1 LAMRLFP
8 YTSRKRA
15 FAEAFRSRANQRGQS
30 VIEVALLLPWLV
42 YGFIGAFDLGV
53 YSYSLISA
61 ESAARVVGMYASS
74 STAVAENPTLACTYA
89 LAELKDSPGVGSTSS
104 CSAGSVVTV
113 STSYLASGADGLPA
127 AQVSI
132 TYTPTKVISLPGLL
146 NGSMTI
152 TRTVEFPI
160 RGS

>member
-1 LAMRLFP
+1 M
-8 YTSRKRA
+8 
-15 FAEAFRSRANQRGQS
+15 
-30 VIEVALLLPWLV
+30 EVALVLPWLV
-42 YGFIGAFDLGV
+42 FCFVGAFDLGV
-53 YSYSLISA
+53 YSFALIST

-74 STAVAENPTLACTYA
+74 STSVAGNPTLACTYA

-104 CSAGSVVTV
+104 CSASGPVNV
-113 STSYLASGADGLPA
+113 STSYLATGADGLPA

-132 TYTPTKVISLPGLL
+132 TYTPSKVISLPGLI
-146 NGSMTI
+146 NGGLSI

>member
-1 LAMRLFP
+1 MRLFP

-104 CSAGSVVTV
+104 CSCLLY
-113 STSYLASGADGLPA
+113 TSRC
-127 AQVSI
+127 V
-132 TYTPTKVISLPGLL
+132 
-146 NGSMTI
+146 
-152 TRTVEFPI
+152 
-160 RGS
+160 